1 VPDDD
6 LLGLDSEKPSAAPVQ
21 APAATSPSPG
31 YSAVI
36 DSKSQ
41 AGVHTSF
48 GAASAPAPAREPQK
62 PAEGTSA
69 AEKTPEAA
77 TPDAGAYVGSAP
89 SFGYGSA
96 STQTESSGINK
107 KVFIGIAAA
116 VLVAVAAYFGLAHFK
131 GSGSKAETTPAAV
144 TEPVAN
150 PQMPKSSPSV
160 PAANTPAPTAAQP
173 EVSASGTPKTPAK
186 QIAEPEDDESD
197 SRPSPNS
204 AKNESSP
211 STTKSESEK
220 PESNA
225 LVVKGGKAPSVAT
238 KSAPAPDAPPP
249 SMIGMAT
256 PSTVALPN
264 LGTSSESGPKPVLQT
279 LSISQGVSQGLLYKK
294 VAPTYPP
301 AALRMRVEGV
311 VELQATI
318 SKQGDISKVKVISGD
333 AQLAKAASDAVKQ
346 WKYKP
351 YLLNGE
357 PVEIQTGV
365 TINFKLPR

>member
-1 VPDDD
+1 
-6 LLGLDSEKPSAAPVQ
+6 
-21 APAATSPSPG
+21 
-31 YSAVI
+31 
-36 DSKSQ
+36 
-41 AGVHTSF
+41 
-48 GAASAPAPAREPQK
+48 
-62 PAEGTSA
+62 
-69 AEKTPEAA
+69 
-77 TPDAGAYVGSAP
+77 VGSAP